1 MLPEPPKEALTRA
14 AGGDSGAFGEIV
26 GVMMR
31 YTYNLA
37 YRMCGD
43 RTESEDHV
51 QNVFVRLHAQFDRYD
66 TSRPF
71 APWFRT
77 LAVRTILNGLRRTI
91 PCPADIAEET
101 LPADEPAAG
110 PSERLRAAMALL
122 PEDYRA
128 VVTMRYLDELPL
140 DEIGAV
146 LDVPV
151 GTVKTWLF
159 RAREMMRASLE
170 PHLEELA

>member
-1 MLPEPPKEALTRA
+1 MLPEPPKEALARA
-14 AGGDSGAFGEIV
+14 AGGDSGAFGEIL

-43 RTESEDHV
+43 RSESDDHV
-51 QNVFVRLHAQFDRYD
+51 QNVFIRLHGQFDRYD
-66 TSRPF
+66 ASRPF

-77 LAVRTILNGLRRTI
+77 LAVRTILNALRKTI
-91 PCPADIAEET
+91 PFPADLHEET
-101 LPADEPAAG
+101 ILADEPVE
-110 PSERLRAAMALL
+110 PSERLRAAIAIL
-122 PEDYRA
+122 PEEYRA
-128 VVTMRYLDELPL
+128 AVTMRYLEDLPL
-140 DEIGAV
+140 DEIGRV
-146 LDVPV
+146 LDVPT

-170 PHLEELA
+170 PHLEEFA